1 MTQRT
6 ALNEFGTASRIYES
20 APVWVYAI
28 DLTTLERTTRLLT
41 LYDGPTGTGTLTN
54 PQNLSSDGKWTV
66 IPYVE
71 EGYQIVVNS
80 LPFGEHDLGVVLGT
94 PGYRGQWSPTTVY
107 QVGDQVKIGPAA
119 EGGSIVRDNIY
130 ICAESHT
137 ADASFQVDEAAG
149 RWLLYIDVAAAT
161 AASDAAEVAAEAA
174 EAWAITPEDS
184 TVPGG
189 GGAFSALHHA
199 AKASDSASAA
209 SASAVAA
216 AASADAVDDRYLGA
230 KAADPTTDND
240 GDPLAAGM
248 VYYNTV
254 SNIMKVYN
262 AGTASWDVTL
272 ALPTPLG
279 VAAGGTGA
287 TTESG
292 ARTSLGLQIGLNV
305 QGYSVNLATLSAVVP
320 SSLGLDLLASAN
332 AAAAQTSLSLV
343 PGTHVQAYDA
353 DLAAI
358 AALATNGLI
367 ARTSAGA
374 AAIRSIAAGAGISVT
389 NGDGVAGNP
398 TIAATGGSVRSVAA
412 NDTIVAADNGG
423 IVRVTASGI
432 TLSTTAAATLGSSF
446 RTTIQMQGD
455 YNDLFYAF
463 IDPNSAEQVDDQD
476 KIVAYQGEQFDLWC
490 DGTKFYTS
498 RRNGLVFFG
507 EQAFSGAATQDLY
520 QDSVFYDDP
529 EIVGGKVLL
538 DGLSH
543 SAGGNRILRMRF
555 FNGGAIDTGASDY
568 SYAYMTAWAAP
579 AGVESSG
586 AAHIILHPTAQ
597 GASKTWN
604 GYVDFVKGPTDNTAT
619 GHSVLRFDSGT
630 TDIPHHHHFAYQGGA
645 VEGIS
650 FHWDSGGNFDAGA
663 VRYFGVRARRA

>member
-6 ALNEFGTASRIYES
+6 ALNEFGTASRIYAS

-41 LYDGPTGTGTLTN
+41 LYDGPTGTGTLAN

-80 LPFGEHDLGVVLGT
+80 LPFGEHALGVVLGT
-94 PGYRGQWSPTTVY
+94 PGYRGEWSPTTIY

-119 EGGSIVRDNIY
+119 AGGSIVRDNVY

-149 RWLLYIDVAAAT
+149 RWLLYIDVAATST
-161 AASDAAEVAAEAA
+161 AADAAEAAAEAA
-174 EAWAITPEDS
+174 EAWAVTPEDS
-184 TVPGG
+184 TVPGA

-199 AKASDSASAA
+199 AKAGDSATAA
-209 SASAVAA
+209 AASAVAA

-332 AAAAQTSLSLV
+332 AAAAQASLSLV

-398 TIAATGGSVRSVAA
+398 TIAATGGSVRSVSA
-412 NDTIVAADNGG
+412 NDTIVAGDSGG

-432 TLSTTAAATLGSSF
+432 TLSTTAAATLGSGF

-463 IDPNSAEQVDDQD
+463 IDPNSSEQIDDQD
-476 KIVAYQGEQFDLWC
+476 KIVAYQGEQFDVWC
-490 DGTKFYTS
+490 DGSKFYTS

-507 EQAFSGAATQDLY
+507 EQAASGAAQQSLY

-538 DGLSH
+538 DAVSH
-543 SAGGNRILRMRF
+543 NAGGNRILHMRCYTA
-555 FNGGAIDTGASDY
+555 GAIDSSGTDY
-568 SYAYMTAWAAP
+568 GYNYMTAHAVP

-586 AAHIILHPTAQ
+586 ANQIILHPTGQ
-597 GASKTWN
+597 GASSTWN
-604 GYVDFVKGPTDNTAT
+604 GYVEFTKCYGETVMI
-619 GHSVLRFDSGT
+619 GHSVFRLDVGT
-630 TDIPHHHHFAYQGGA
+630 TDQPHLHNFTYKGGTM
-645 VEGIS
+645 EGIS
-650 FHWDSGGNFDAGA
+650 FHWDSGGNFDAGVA
-663 VRYFGVRARRA
+663 RYFGLRARRA